1 MPLSGWLLL
10 SAVLPLPAAAALS
23 GDTHA
28 MLLALTVLLLLVIV
42 LSLYNR
48 KLLYGNKI
56 ADSEQQV
63 LKNLLDQYARGAFE
77 VMTPQGGA
85 CFWLAATHPVDM
97 RQVLERLLAER
108 IVIAPGELFSQQGS
122 WKQHL
127 RLSFTLDWS
136 KDIAQ
141 AVEQLSQAIRQSP

>member
-1 MPLSGWLLL
+1 
-10 SAVLPLPAAAALS
+10 
-23 GDTHA
+23 
-28 MLLALTVLLLLVIV
+28 
-42 LSLYNR
+42 
-48 KLLYGNKI
+48 
-56 ADSEQQV
+56 
-63 LKNLLDQYARGAFE
+63 
-77 VMTPQGGA
+77 MTAQGGA

-141 AVEQLSQAIRQSP
+141 AVEQLSRAVRQSP

>member
-1 MPLSGWLLL
+1 MPSQTRTLIQKQLQRMFLERAFRLSPIRQKAIAKLFTSKRIDAHLHKLRALLH
-10 SAVLPLPAAAALS
+10 
-23 GDTHA
+23 DC
-28 MLLALTVLLLLVIV
+28 MI
-42 LSLYNR
+42 R
-48 KLLYGNKI
+48 M
-56 ADSEQQV
+56 
-63 LKNLLDQYARGAFE
+63 KNLLDQYAKGAFE

-97 RQVLERLLAER
+97 RQVLERLLAKR

-127 RLSFTLDWS
+127 RLSSTLDWS

-141 AVEQLSQAIRQSP
+141 AVKQLSHAVHQSP